1 MPQLDEADEQ
11 SGAPPEQ
18 PQDESFYPDDAAQPV
33 ELQSPEGELPLDGA
47 TSDAEPPDVAQTDVA
62 QSLQAAADDGQ
73 PDVAQSDEI
82 ASSEESPEDVAQSD
96 EIAAAEE
103 PQPGQVAL
111 QPPRQLSR
119 RERETLDR
127 QYRRFAACGRCG
139 YFVADCRNYLG
150 EAALVDAMLDGED
163 GWLRLEGD
171 ETFRRLL
178 MYAYGIQIDV
188 GYEFFDGSCPE
199 CRRRF
204 VYMERPDLPTR
215 LKIQI

>member
-47 TSDAEPPDVAQTDVA
+47 PPDVAQTDVA

-103 PQPGQVAL
+103 PQLEQVAL

>member
-1 MPQLDEADEQ
+1 MPQTDEADEQ
-11 SGAPPEQ
+11 PGAPPAE
-18 PQDESFYPDDAAQPV
+18 PQDESFSPDDDAQPTD
-33 ELQSPEGELPLDGA
+33 LQSPEGELPLDGA
-47 TSDAEPPDVAQTDVA
+47 PSDAE
-62 QSLQAAADDGQ
+62 Q
-73 PDVAQSDEI
+73 PDEPPSVEI
-82 ASSEESPEDVAQSD
+82 ASSEESPEDVAELTQV
-96 EIAAAEE
+96 AAEAESVTSSEE
-103 PQPGQVAL
+103 PQLEQVAL

-119 RERETLDR
+119 RERDTLDR

-188 GYEFFDGSCPE
+188 GYEFFDGTCPE